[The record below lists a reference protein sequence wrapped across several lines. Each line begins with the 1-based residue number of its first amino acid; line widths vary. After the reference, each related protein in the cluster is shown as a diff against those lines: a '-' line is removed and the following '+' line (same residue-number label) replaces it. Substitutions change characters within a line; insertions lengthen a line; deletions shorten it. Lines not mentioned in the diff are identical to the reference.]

1 MTIVIP
7 LLVLCGLGAAIG
19 LLLALAD
26 KKLAVETN
34 PLIDEVADI
43 LPAGNCAN
51 CGYAGCG
58 QYAEAVVE
66 DPEVRPDLC
75 TPGGNE
81 VAQKIAALTGK
92 KAAEIKPVKAVA
104 RCKGCP
110 ETNSTTKYI
119 YNGLNDC
126 EAAANLFAGEKGC
139 EYGCLGLGNCVRAC
153 PFDAL
158 VIGELNVPKVNVDNC
173 VGCGLCV
180 TACPRDI
187 MVLVPDNAVS
197 VIGCQNRQKGGQT
210 KKVCNVGCIGCRLC
224 VKACPH
230 DAMKVVDNLCEIDYD
245 KCQFCEDAPCLQ
257 VQCKPGVIAPGYGAP
272 IKFLT
277 GKMTE
282 LEEKVEPKATEAA
295 PEKAAEAPEAEAPKE
310 EKKEAAEAEA

>member
-34 PLIDEVADI
+34 PLIDEVLDV

-51 CGYAGCG
+51 CGFAGCA

-66 DPEVRPDLC
+66 DPSVPPDLC

-81 VAQKIAALTGK
+81 AAQKIAALTGK

-158 VIGELNVPKVNVDNC
+158 VIGEKNVPEVNVEKC

-180 TACPRDI
+180 SACPRGV
-187 MVLVPDNAVS
+187 MVLVPENAVS
-197 VIGCQNRQKGGQT
+197 VIGCQNHQKGGQT

-230 DAMKVVDNLCEIDYD
+230 EAMKVVDNLCEIDYD

-257 VQCKPGVIAPGYGAP
+257 VDCKPGVITPGYGAP

-277 GKMTE
+277 GKMTDAAGDG
-282 LEEKVEPKATEAA
+282 ATPSKKEA
-295 PEKAAEAPEAEAPKE
+295 APKE
-310 EKKEAAEAEA
+310 EAAAKPKEEKTEPAEADA

>member
-34 PLIDEVADI
+34 PLIDEVNDI

-51 CGYAGCG
+51 CGFAGCG

-66 DPEVRPDLC
+66 DPNVRPDLC

-81 VAQKIAALTGK
+81 CAQKIAALTGK
-92 KAAEIKPVKAVA
+92 KAAEIKPVKAIA

-110 ETNSTTKYI
+110 ETNSITKYI
-119 YNGLNDC
+119 YEGLSDC
-126 EAAANLFAGEKGC
+126 VAASNLFAGEKGC
-139 EYGCLGLGNCVRAC
+139 EFGCLGLGNCERVC
-153 PFDAL
+153 PFGAI
-158 VIGELNVPKVNVDNC
+158 VMGELNVPEVIEEKC

-180 TACPRDI
+180 TACPRNI
-187 MVLVPDNAVS
+187 MTIVPDLAVS
-197 VIGCQNRQKGGQT
+197 VIRCQNREKGGQT

-230 DAMKVVDNLCEIDYD
+230 DAMRVVDNLCEIDYD

-257 VQCKPGVIAPGYGAP
+257 VACKPGVIAPGYGAP
-272 IKFLT
+272 IKALA
-277 GKMTE
+277 GKDSG
-282 LEEKVEPKATEAA
+282 LAREAN
-295 PEKAAEAPEAEAPKE
+295 EKAEDAVKADQAPAAPKE
-310 EKKEAAEAEA
+310 EETQETAGA

>member
-34 PLIDEVADI
+34 PLIDEVNDI

-66 DPEVRPDLC
+66 NPDVRADLC

-81 VAQKIAALTGK
+81 CAQKIAALTGK

-110 ETNSTTKYI
+110 ETNCTTKYI
-119 YNGLNDC
+119 YQGLNDC
-126 EAAANLFAGEKGC
+126 VAASNLFAGEKGC
-139 EYGCLGLGNCVRAC
+139 EFGCLGLGNCERAC
-153 PFDAL
+153 PFGAIVMGD
-158 VIGELNVPKVNVDNC
+158 LNVPEIIEEKC

-180 TACPRDI
+180 TACPRNI
-187 MVLVPDNAVS
+187 MTIVPDLAVS
-197 VIGCQNRQKGGQT
+197 VIRCQNREKGGQT

-257 VQCKPGVIAPGYGAP
+257 VTCKPGVIEPGYGAP
-272 IKFLT
+272 IKALT
-277 GKMTE
+277 GKDPEMVRE
-282 LEEKVEPKATEAA
+282 AEEKAEDAV
-295 PEKAAEAPEAEAPKE
+295 KAAKADAPTE
-310 EKKEAAEAEA
+310 EKKETAETEA